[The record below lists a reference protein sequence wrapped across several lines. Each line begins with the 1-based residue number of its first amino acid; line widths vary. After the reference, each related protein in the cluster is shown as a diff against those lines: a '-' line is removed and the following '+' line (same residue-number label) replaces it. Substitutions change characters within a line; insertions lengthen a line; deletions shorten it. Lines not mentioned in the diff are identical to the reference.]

1 MSSLQLLNRRLRIVV
16 CCIVLGAALAGCG
29 HSNSAPPS
37 PVAQFI
43 SFVMNIVNS
52 GAADTDEPTDISGVT
67 PATTETDEPVTL

>member
-1 MSSLQLLNRRLRIVV
+1 MSSLQLFTRRLGIVA
-16 CCIVLGAALAGCG
+16 CCIVLATALAACG

-43 SFVMNIVNS
+43 GFVMNIVNR

-67 PATTETDEPVTL
+67 PATTETDEPITL